1 MAAGLLVCGRI
12 SVHPLLRA
20 HGLGRPLT
28 LASWSAPGAASRT
41 TARACRVT
49 FRGSVPRRCAP
60 PRLPLRM
67 RPEELGLHPDRASDR
82 ALLDAVRPA
91 DWQNPRPRPRYHLV
105 VVGGGTAGLVT
116 AAGAAA
122 LGATVA
128 LVERRLLGGD
138 CLNVGC
144 VPSKAVIRAAR
155 AWHQGSAA
163 AADFGAPPHAGGS
176 DMRVAMERM
185 RRIRAGIAPHDS
197 AERFSAL
204 GVHVFLGDGGGR
216 FVSPSALEV
225 DGVRLSF
232 RRAVI
237 ASGTRPLIPAVRG
250 LAEAGFLTNETV
262 FGLDDAPARLAV
274 LGGGPIGCELAQA
287 FARLGSRVT
296 IVEQTDRVLRED
308 DPDAAAVVVDALRRD
323 GVELLLGT
331 ELAAVRREGSL
342 RHMTIR
348 RNGRTW
354 DLTVDELL
362 VAAGRAPNV
371 ESLGLDAA
379 GVRTTREGI
388 VVDGRLRTDNARIY
402 AIGDVVGSQ
411 RYTHLADAHA
421 RLVVANALFF
431 GRGKAGKLIVPRC
444 TYTDP
449 ELAHVGV
456 TPAQAAARGVA
467 LDTIE
472 IPLQTVD
479 RARLDG
485 DSEGLLRVHLA
496 PGTDRILGATLVA
509 ARAGEM
515 IAEMAL
521 AMTAGLGLSAIG
533 RTIHPYP
540 TQAEVFRKAAD
551 AWRRRKLTPAARKV
565 LGWYF
570 RWLR

>member
-1 MAAGLLVCGRI
+1 ML
-12 SVHPLLRA
+12 
-20 HGLGRPLT
+20 
-28 LASWSAPGAASRT
+28 
-41 TARACRVT
+41 
-49 FRGSVPRRCAP
+49 
-60 PRLPLRM
+60 
-67 RPEELGLHPDRASDR
+67 PEELGIHPDRAFDR

-91 DWQNPRPRPRYHLV
+91 DWRNPRPRDRYHLV
-105 VVGGGTAGLVT
+105 VLGGGTGGLVT
-116 AAGAAA
+116 AAAAAA

-144 VPSKAVIRAAR
+144 VPSKAVVRAAR
-155 AWHQGSAA
+155 AWHEGTVAA
-163 AADFGAPPHAGGS
+163 AEFGAPAQTGGS
-176 DMRVAMERM
+176 DARVAMERM
-185 RRIRAGIAPHDS
+185 RRIRSAIAPHDG
-197 AERFSAL
+197 AERFSML
-204 GVHVFLGDGGGR
+204 GVHVFLNDGGGR
-216 FVSPSALEV
+216 FVSPSALET
-225 DGVRLSF
+225 DGARLSF

-237 ASGTRPLIPAVRG
+237 ASGTRPLIPPVRG

-262 FGLDDAPARLAV
+262 FGLDAAPRRLAV

-308 DPDAAAVVVDALRRD
+308 DPDAAALVVDAMRRD

-331 ELAAVRREGSL
+331 ELAAVRRDGPL
-342 RHMTIR
+342 RHLTLR
-348 RNGRTW
+348 QGARTW

-371 ESLGLDAA
+371 EQLGLEAA

-388 VVDGRLRTDNARIY
+388 TVDGRLRTSNARIF
-402 AIGDVVGSQ
+402 AVGDVVGLQ

-456 TPAQAAARGVA
+456 TPAQATARGMA
-467 LDTIE
+467 LDTIDV
-472 IPLQTVD
+472 PLEAVD

-496 PGTDRILGATLVA
+496 PGTDRIVGTTLVA
-509 ARAGEM
+509 ARAGDM
-515 IAEMAL
+515 IAEVAL

-551 AWRRRKLTPAARKV
+551 AWRRRKLTPAVRKV
-565 LGWYF
+565 LSWYF